1 MYILLTLCFQCN
13 ILNPISIFIWYGQSL
28 QVTWSIFVIST
39 ELCGQTLT
47 LYIPKSFSKQYLYQL
62 KWYKKCWEYSTL
74 FVNGQR
80 NEHVF
85 KKSYFT
91 GHVSSWEKDLSMWHQ
106 THGMPLKSK
115 HSANW
120 QDKYGGLYTHNAN
133 LKLSE
138 GQITNCIWDLHQIP
152 KLFAAYSLSTS
163 AWRHIKSASVLQGT
177 WESM

>member
-1 MYILLTLCFQCN
+1 MDRACKLHGPYLLFL
-13 ILNPISIFIWYGQSL
+13 LNY
-28 QVTWSIFVIST
+28 VV
-39 ELCGQTLT
+39 TLT
-47 LYIPKSFSKQYLYQL
+47 LYIPKSFSKQHFYQL

-91 GHVSSWEKDLSMWHQ
+91 SHVSSGEKDLRMWYQ
-106 THGMPLKSK
+106 TDGMAEKSK

-120 QDKYGGLYTHNAN
+120 QAKYSGLYIHNAN
-133 LKLSE
+133 MKLSE
-138 GQITNCIWDLHQIP
+138 GQITNCIMRP
-152 KLFAAYSLSTS
+152 APNSKLFAAYSLSTS
-163 AWRHIKSASVLQGT
+163 ACRHIKSAWVLQGR